1 MTTFTQE
8 AEQAFTE
15 ANTACDRASATDNQL
30 HKLENMNAAIQDI
43 AYGLVQLSRGLRAT
57 YIRLDQLESTIRQL
71 EHRGGG
77 LLGR

>member
-8 AEQAFTE
+8 AEEAFFE
-15 ANTACDRASATDNQL
+15 ASTACDKASATDNEL
-30 HKLENMNAAIQDI
+30 RKLEHMSAAIQDI

-57 YIRLDQLESTIRQL
+57 YIRIDQLESTIRQL